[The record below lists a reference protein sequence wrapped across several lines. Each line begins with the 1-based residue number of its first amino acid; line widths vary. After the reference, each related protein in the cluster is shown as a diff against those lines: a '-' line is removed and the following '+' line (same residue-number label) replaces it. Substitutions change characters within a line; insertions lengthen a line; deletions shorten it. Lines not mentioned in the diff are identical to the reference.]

1 MKKSIS
7 KFSKNQKYMYMV
19 SSIFDLS
26 SFANDVVMH
35 LFQNRS
41 AVCTAAGGSVD
52 AQRPSTYPTV
62 VYCDVIM
69 YISNVKLEPI
79 F

>member
-7 KFSKNQKYMYMV
+7 KFSINQKYMYMV

-35 LFQNRS
+35 LFQSRS
-41 AVCTAAGGSVD
+41 VVCTAVGGSVD
-52 AQRPSTYPTV
+52 ARRPSTYPTV

>member
-1 MKKSIS
+1 M
-7 KFSKNQKYMYMV
+7 NGL
-19 SSIFDLS
+19 IFDLL
-26 SFANDVVMH
+26 SFAKDVVTVIY

-41 AVCTAAGGSVD
+41 VVCTAVGGSVD
-52 AQRPSTYPTV
+52 ARRPSTYPTV